1 MKSFDQFRTTV
12 TVHEI
17 DEAQGF
23 SSFVGKTMG
32 FARKVKNIATTG
44 SLNKPAD
51 SIKNIASKA
60 AAKTVKPNVPA
71 TQMSKS
77 GNQMRGVG
85 ASLRGNPE
93 AKKKAIQARSVAA
106 NPTPQTP
113 SPQSMIEARSVLLLN
128 CCC

>member
-1 MKSFDQFRTTV
+1 MKTFEKFQKSSTV
-12 TVHEI
+12 YEI

-60 AAKTVKPNVPA
+60 AAKVKPNVPA

-85 ASLRGNPE
+85 S
-93 AKKKAIQARSVAA
+93 
-106 NPTPQTP
+106 
-113 SPQSMIEARSVLLLN
+113 
-128 CCC
+128 